1 MTQTPYTA
9 ATNLSGP
16 DLITSGNQSDTRRYF
31 NNFHS
36 QNFTS
41 GPANDAIVAFFE
53 QQTTNAQAAKNL
65 AAAVLYA
72 AQSQNLDPMQVLAD
86 FQNMPAGQINSYL
99 TALLNSNRVPTSML
113 GFRSGA
119 KTNPLVARTILP

>member
-1 MTQTPYTA
+1 MMQTPYTA

-16 DLITSGNQSDTRRYF
+16 DLITSNSQPDPRKYF
-31 NNFHS
+31 NNFFS
-36 QNFTS
+36 GNFAT

-86 FQNMPAGQINSYL
+86 FQKMPAGQLNNYL

-113 GFRSGA
+113 GFRTGA

>member
-16 DLITSGNQSDTRRYF
+16 DLITGANQPDARRYF

-36 QNFTS
+36 QNFTA

-53 QQTTNAQAAKNL
+53 QQSSNPQAAKNL

-72 AQSQNLDPMQVLAD
+72 AQSQNLDPMMVLTD
-86 FQNMPAGQINSYL
+86 FQNMPTGQLNSYL
-99 TALLNSNRVPTSML
+99 AALLNSNRVPTSML

-119 KTNPLVARTILP
+119 KTNPLVARTIMP